1 MKKPTDAEAHKIAV
15 ELEKSILKVLNGQVD
30 YIAMTALTY
39 ATATLIVQLA
49 PKGASIQEQLDT
61 CDSQLRSAV
70 ALLQKHKAYL
80 DKHRASLN

>member
-1 MKKPTDAEAHKIAV
+1 MKKPTDDEAHKIAV
-15 ELEKSILKVLNGQVD
+15 GLEAAILKVLNGQVD

-49 PKGASIQEQLDT
+49 PKGTTIQEQLDT
-61 CDSQLRSAV
+61 CDGQLRSAV
-70 ALLQKHKAYL
+70 ALLLKHKMYL

>member
-1 MKKPTDAEAHKIAV
+1 MKKPSDNEAHKIAV
-15 ELEKSILKVLNGQVD
+15 RLETEILKVLNGQVD

-49 PKGASIQEQLDT
+49 PKGATIPEQLDT
-61 CDSQLRSAV
+61 CDNQLRNAV
-70 ALLQKHKAYL
+70 GILLKHKMYL